1 MKRKNILASI
11 IKKAGKGR
19 RQYWILLDP
28 DDFQPVE
35 GGRIAAEAEAA
46 GAEAVLIGG
55 SLLHT
60 RSFDAFVKAV
70 KRSVSVPVML
80 FPGDSSQL
88 SASADALLYLSLVS
102 GRNPVNL
109 IGEQVKA
116 APVIRR
122 IRIETI
128 ATAYVLIASGTVTS
142 VEKVSKTRPLPR
154 SKPSLAAAHALAAQY
169 MGMKLVYLEAGSGAP
184 LTVPLDMIR
193 KVKSWIS
200 VPLIVGGGIR
210 DVKTARSILEAGA
223 DVIVTGNLLRKKGGL
238 DTMQQIAKV
247 VKKFKPR

>member
-1 MKRKNILASI
+1 MKRHHVRASLLN
-11 IKKAGKGR
+11 KVKRGG

-28 DDFQPVE
+28 DDFPPAE
-35 GGRIAAEAEAA
+35 AGRIAAEAENA
-46 GAEAVLIGG
+46 GADAVLIGG

-60 RSFDAFVKAV
+60 RSFDVFVKAV

-80 FPGDSSQL
+80 FPGDSTQL

-109 IGEQVKA
+109 IGEHVKA

-122 IRIETI
+122 LGIESI
-128 ATAYVLIASGTVTS
+128 ATAYLLIESGAVTS
-142 VEKVSKTRPLPR
+142 VESVSNTRPLPR
-154 SKPSLAAAHALAAQY
+154 SKPTLAAAHALAAQY

-184 LTVPLDMIR
+184 RTVPPDMIR

-210 DVKTARSILEAGA
+210 DAETARRILAAGA
-223 DVIVTGNLLRKKGGL
+223 DIIVTGNLLKKKDGL
-238 DTMQQIAKV
+238 DTMKRIAEV
-247 VKKFKPR
+247 VRKFKPR